1 MAPFG
6 RSEGGIQNSWKTPLP
21 LFCLQY
27 ALTQQI
33 YLMAGAFVCG
43 VCMFSL
49 CLCPFCLGALA
60 SSYSPINL
68 TCRSG

>member
-27 ALTQQI
+27 DLFD
-33 YLMAGAFVCG
+33 GW
-43 VCMFSL
+43 SL
-49 CLCPFCLGALA
+49 CLWSVHVLPLPVSIL
-60 SSYSPINL
+60 
-68 TCRSG
+68 SGCSGLLIQSN